1 MATNTGPTTAEG
13 AAASMRDWAGLVVLA
28 FAVLLIAVDA
38 TVLDLALPRIGD
50 ALAPSGTQLLWI
62 IDVYSFVLAGLLV
75 TMGTLGDRVG
85 RRRLLLIGALGFG
98 AASMVAAWS
107 VTSEMLIAA
116 RVLQGVSGATL
127 MPATLGLIR
136 SMFTDPR
143 QRTTAIGVWSA
154 MAGGG
159 AAVGPLIGGWL
170 LEHFWW
176 GSVFLINVPVMAV
189 LLVLGPRVI
198 PESRNPDPGRFDL
211 PSAGLSMLA
220 VVPVVYAVK
229 ETAVHG
235 PTAIAAGMGVVGVAA
250 GVVFVR
256 RQRILADPMLDLTL
270 FTRKAFT
277 AAIVIDFCAV
287 FALAGVLFFGSQYL
301 QSVLGYSPF
310 AAGLWLLPGAV
321 TSVIGSAVAPVLVRY
336 WHPGTVLRTG
346 FGISAVGAGMLG
358 WLRPDGGVGVFVAGF
373 VLVGFG
379 VGVALTLTS
388 DLVVSSV
395 DPKRA
400 GAASAVSET
409 TYELGAALGVAVV
422 GSVVMGIFHHGLD
435 TGVLGDEQSRA
446 AVETISGARA
456 VADQLPDP
464 EAGQFLVS
472 ATTAFVDG
480 IAVAAVITSAL
491 LLVAA
496 FVSGRLRRLPA
507 TADRGAPAYD
517 VR

>member
-1 MATNTGPTTAEG
+1 MATTSRLTTAG
-13 AAASMRDWAGLVVLA
+13 SVAASMRDWAGLVVLA

-50 ALAPSGTQLLWI
+50 ALAPGGTELLWI

-98 AASMVAAWS
+98 AASTMAAWS
-107 VTSEMLIAA
+107 VSPEMLIAA
-116 RVLQGVSGATL
+116 RALQGVSGATL

-159 AAVGPLIGGWL
+159 AAVGPLIGGSL
-170 LEHFWW
+170 LELFWW

-189 LLVLGPRVI
+189 LLVLGPRMI
-198 PESRNPDPGRFDL
+198 PESRNPAPGRFDL

-220 VVPVVYAVK
+220 VVPVVYSVK

-235 PTAIAAGMGVVGVAA
+235 PTAVVAGLAVVGIAA

-256 RQRILADPMLDLTL
+256 RQRLLAEPMLDLTL

-277 AAIVIDFCAV
+277 SAIVIDFCAV

-310 AAGLWLLPGAV
+310 AAGLVLLPGAA
-321 TSVIGSAVAPVLVRY
+321 TSAIGSAVAPVLVRY
-336 WHPGTVLRTG
+336 WHPGTVLCTG
-346 FGISAVGAGMLG
+346 FMVSAGGAGMLG
-358 WLRPDGGVGVFVAGF
+358 WLPSERGAAVFVAGF
-373 VLVGFG
+373 VLIGIG

-395 DPKRA
+395 APERA

-409 TYELGAALGVAVV
+409 TYELGAALGVTVV
-422 GSVVMGIFHHGLD
+422 GSTVMGIFHYGLD
-435 TGVLGDEQSRA
+435 TGVLGDEQSWV
-446 AVETISGARA
+446 AVETISGA
-456 VADQLPDP
+456 VTMADQLPDP
-464 EAGQFLVS
+464 HAGQFLAS

-480 IAVAAVITSAL
+480 VQVAAVITSAL

-507 TADRGAPAYD
+507 AADRDEPAHH